1 MDNLEQTFNEI
12 VAKYRERL
20 YWHIRSLV
28 CSHEDADDVLQDC
41 FVKIWK
47 ALPGFRG
54 DSELFTWAWRIATNE
69 ALNFLHKQKVRAAL
83 SFESLRTTLEN
94 RIDDDPWFDGDA
106 LQRDLAK
113 AIVGLPEKQ
122 RLVFQMRYYEDLSY
136 EQISEITGTS
146 VGALTA
152 SYHIAYEKI
161 REILKLSSL

>member
-113 AIVGLPEKQ
+113 AIVSLPEKQ

-146 VGALTA
+146 VGALKA

>member
-1 MDNLEQTFNEI
+1 MDNLEQVFNEI
-12 VAKYRERL
+12 VEQYRERL

-28 CSHEDADDVLQDC
+28 CSHEDADDVLQDT
-41 FVKIWK
+41 FIKIWK
-47 ALPGFRG
+47 ALPSFRG
-54 DSELFTWAWRIATNE
+54 DSELFTWAYRIATNE
-69 ALNFLHKQKVRAAL
+69 SLNYLHKQKIRSAL

-113 AIVGLPEKQ
+113 AIQGLPEKQ
-122 RLVFQMRYYEDLSY
+122 RVVFQLRYFEELPY

-146 VGALTA
+146 VGALKA

-161 REILKLSSL
+161 KEKLKLSSL

>member
-94 RIDDDPWFDGDA
+94 RIDEDPWFDGDA

-113 AIVGLPEKQ
+113 AIVSLPEKQ

-146 VGALTA
+146 VGALKA

>member
-83 SFESLRTTLEN
+83 SLESLRTTLEN

-113 AIVGLPEKQ
+113 AIVSLPEKQ

-146 VGALTA
+146 VGALKA

>member
-94 RIDDDPWFDGDA
+94 RIDEDPWFDGDA

-113 AIVGLPEKQ
+113 AIVSLPEKQ
-122 RLVFQMRYYEDLSY
+122 RLVFQMRYFEDLSY

-146 VGALTA
+146 VGALKA

>member
-54 DSELFTWAWRIATNE
+54 DAELFTWAWRIATNE

-94 RIDDDPWFDGDA
+94 RIDEDPWFDGDA

-122 RLVFQMRYYEDLSY
+122 RLVFQMRYFEDLSY

-146 VGALTA
+146 VGALKA

-161 REILKLSSL
+161 REKLKLSSL